1 MTAYGPRSKRAGI
14 AALPDQGL
22 HRALLRLGTMTAL
35 ELRLFLREPLTV
47 VFTLALPLVML
58 FVLGGVFGNTPD
70 ADADTGQ
77 VVFRGV
83 GPTDYYVPAYI
94 GLVLGSLGLVS
105 LPAHL
110 AAYRERG
117 VLRRFYASSVPLW
130 AVFGAQLAVTLLV
143 GLVSG
148 LLLAAVSYLAY
159 RISAPAWLGG
169 VALAYLLGG
178 VAATS
183 LGILLGSVMPT
194 ARAAQGV
201 GVLVWWV
208 TLILGGAGPPPEV
221 LPDYLQTA
229 AGLLPL
235 RHVILLLQDPWLEG
249 AWSWPATAWVVVTL
263 VTATALAARF
273 FRWE

>member
-1 MTAYGPRSKRAGI
+1 MRSDPKSVLA
-14 AALPDQGL
+14 
-22 HRALLRLGTMTAL
+22 RLGTMTAV
-35 ELRLFLREPLTV
+35 ELKLFLRDPLTV

-70 ADADTGQ
+70 TDESGQ
-77 VVFRGV
+77 PIFRGA

-110 AAYRERG
+110 AGYRERG

-130 AVFGAQLAVTLLV
+130 SVFGSQFVVLLV
-143 GLVSG
+143 VGIVSS
-148 LLLAAVSYLAY
+148 LLLIAVSFGAY
-159 RISAPAWLGG
+159 RIEAPGSVPLVGA
-169 VALAYLLGG
+169 AFLLGAL
-178 VAATS
+178 AATS
-183 LGILLGSVMPT
+183 LGVVLGSVLPT

-208 TLILGGAGPPPEV
+208 TLVLGGAGPPPEV
-221 LPDYLQTA
+221 LPGYLDVV
-229 AGLLPL
+229 GDLLPL
-235 RHVILLLQDPWLEG
+235 RHVILLLQDPWLGLGWNWTETIYVLLTV
-249 AWSWPATAWVVVTL
+249 AVSTV
-263 VTATALAARF
+263 LAARF